1 MEEMDCKKTQKLKNE
16 QARIEKKRKKKAEK
30 NEKAEKKT
38 IKLSHRKLSDI
49 PLLCESPILD
59 TTVELSHVAR

>member
-30 NEKAEKKT
+30 MKR
-38 IKLSHRKLSDI
+38 RKRK
-49 PLLCESPILD
+49 P
-59 TTVELSHVAR
+59 